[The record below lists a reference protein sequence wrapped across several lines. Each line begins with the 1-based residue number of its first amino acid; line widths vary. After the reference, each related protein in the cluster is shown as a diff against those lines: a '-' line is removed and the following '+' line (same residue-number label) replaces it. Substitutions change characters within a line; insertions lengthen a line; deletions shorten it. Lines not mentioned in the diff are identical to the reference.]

1 MPKKMSAKEL
11 ADESWYWYLNGRHKV
26 GFPQAFALQMSTAQK
41 IFDLLPSGERCLQ
54 CHAPL
59 SGVGAAVVK
68 PLGMGRS
75 VLTPRLCNRCEN
87 MILATESGAE
97 LELSLLFADIRGSTR
112 LSEQKGTREYIDFI
126 QRFYKTCSRVLIE
139 RNALVN
145 RLVGDQVIG
154 LFVPR
159 FSGSQHAAAAI
170 DAALEIL
177 RVTGHADPDGPW
189 APVGVGVHCGTA
201 YVGAVGNKDAVKEIA
216 VLGNAA
222 NLAARLSSHAAEGEL
237 LISLEA
243 AASAGLAGRKLEAR
257 QLTLKGISKPVSV
270 TVMKLDSE

>member
-1 MPKKMSAKEL
+1 MPKRMSAKEL
-11 ADESWYWYLNGRHKV
+11 ADESWYWYLNGANRV
-26 GFPQAFALQMSTAQK
+26 GFPQSFARQLNAMQK
-41 IFDLLPSGERCLQ
+41 IFDLLPSEERCLQ

-59 SGVGAAVVK
+59 SGVGAAVIK

-75 VLTPRLCNRCEN
+75 VLTPRLCNRCES

-112 LSEQKGTREYIDFI
+112 LSEQKGTMEYIALI
-126 QRFYKTCSRVLIE
+126 QRFYKTCARVLIE

-145 RLVGDQVIG
+145 RLIGDQVIG

-159 FSGSQHAAAAI
+159 FSGGQHAAAAI
-170 DAALEIL
+170 EAALEIL

-201 YVGAVGNKDAVKEIA
+201 YVGAVGSKDGVKEIA
-216 VLGNAA
+216 VLGSAA
-222 NLAARLSSHAAEGEL
+222 NLAARLSSSAAEGEL
-237 LISLEA
+237 LISPEA
-243 AASAGLAGRKLEAR
+243 AAAAGLAGRKLGRR

-270 TVMKLDSE
+270 SVMTLDGE